1 MAIGSR
7 LGFRGRLIAA
17 MIALVALVSLVIIAM
32 LMVYLFEDEKSRAL
46 NQLAIGERLTREVI
60 ERRTDL
66 ELSRLSVLV
75 RDFGFRSAIASR
87 DPATIASAL
96 ENHSARVGASFAM
109 ILDGDREPLA
119 ATGNLPALA
128 PPRAGISPGN
138 IITPAQIERARR
150 TGYARSVRAI
160 DGRGYE
166 ILVIPVEAPGLRAWL
181 VIGFAL
187 DQALAEVIA
196 RLSGTSVI
204 FRARSVDAASYNRF
218 ATTTD
223 INGDLDKELTPVRD
237 AKSLIGSSG
246 YFTRVINLGDSD
258 PAAVQSILLIS
269 REATLQSYYQRAVEM
284 ALLVAATL
292 VFAILLAL
300 IIARNLGHPV
310 LQLASYARA
319 IGEGG
324 SPQPPA
330 IRAGGELTQLRDAL
344 RDMLGS
350 LRDRE
355 AQIRYAATHDDVT
368 GLGNR
373 NALMHTAGELF
384 SQGAKSTLI
393 GIRLDDL
400 SDINDTLGLE
410 FGDKVLAGISRRL
423 QDALPDAR
431 IIARTG
437 GGEFL
442 ALTPPIPDEVLDQRI
457 SELHDLIESPL
468 QVDQTPFSLRVTL
481 VTMALPE
488 DAADTNALRRRL
500 NLTFEQAQA
509 HPETFTRYQPG
520 QDETHL
526 RELKLIT
533 DLHSAILNDGLHMHY
548 QPKLDS
554 RTGALV
560 QVEALVRWVHPEL
573 GFVSPEE
580 FIFLAEQSGQIHDLT
595 AHILQRVAGDARRWH
610 DRGVDAGVAINL
622 SAMDL
627 TWPALTRHIT
637 DNFGGWHHDLER
649 VTLEVTESALMED
662 PDEAL
667 RTLNRLRNLGVTL
680 SVDDFGT
687 GYSSLS
693 QLRKLP
699 VQELK
704 IDKSFVLKLD
714 SEPHDQLIVRST
726 IEMAHGLG
734 LKVVAEGIEN
744 LQAWRLLQD
753 WGCNL
758 GQGFYLSQ
766 PVSADD
772 LPETVRGLVAREREL
787 TQSNPEY
794 SE

>member
-1 MAIGSR
+1 MAVASR
-7 LGFRGRLIAA
+7 LGFRGRLITA
-17 MIALVALVSLVIIAM
+17 MIALVALVSLVIIAL

-46 NQLAIGERLTREVI
+46 EKLTIGERLTREVI
-60 ERRTDL
+60 ERRTEL

-75 RDFGFRSAIASR
+75 QDFGFRSAVASG
-87 DPATIASAL
+87 DPATMASTL

-109 ILDGDREPLA
+109 LLNADGELLVSTLNRR
-119 ATGNLPALA
+119 LPD
-128 PPRAGISPGN
+128 ISPGQL
-138 IITPAQIERARR
+138 ARARR
-150 TGYARSVRAI
+150 NGFARSLMAI

-166 ILVIPVEAPGLRAWL
+166 VLAIPVEAPGLRAWL
-181 VIGFAL
+181 VTGFAM

-204 FRARSVDAASYNRF
+204 FRARAEGSNEYGSFA
-218 ATTTD
+218 ATTRID
-223 INGDLDKELTPVRD
+223 SALKQELTR
-237 AKSLIGSSG
+237 ASGNRNFIESGG
-246 YFTRVINLGDSD
+246 YFTRIINLGNAE
-258 PAAVQSILLIS
+258 PAPIQAVLLIS
-269 REATLQSYYQRAVEM
+269 REATLHNYYRRAVEIT
-284 ALLVAATL
+284 LLVAAIL
-292 VFAILLAL
+292 VFSILLAL
-300 IIARNLGHPV
+300 VIARNLGRPV
-310 LQLASYARA
+310 LQLADYARA
-319 IGEGG
+319 IGEGDT
-324 SPQPPA
+324 PTAPA

-344 RDMLGS
+344 RDMLLR

-373 NALMHTAGELF
+373 NALMQAASELF
-384 SQGAKSTLI
+384 DEGGQGILV
-393 GIRLDDL
+393 GIRLNDL

-410 FGDKVLAGISRRL
+410 FGDKVLAGTSRRL
-423 QDALPDAR
+423 QQELPDAR

-437 GGEFL
+437 GAEFL
-442 ALTPPIPDEVLDQRI
+442 ALIPSLEAAELGCRA
-457 SELHDLIESPL
+457 EHLHDLLESPL
-468 QVDQTPFSLRVTL
+468 QIDQTPFSLRITMVTL
-481 VTMALPE
+481 ELPE
-488 DAADTNALRRRL
+488 DAADTNELRRRL
-500 NLTFEQAQA
+500 NLTFEQA
-509 HPETFTRYQPG
+509 ETRAEVFTRYQPG

-533 DLHSAILNDGLHMHY
+533 DLPAAIHDNGLHMNY

-554 RTGALV
+554 KTGELV
-560 QVEALVRWVHPEL
+560 QVEALVRWIHPEL

-595 AHILQRVAGDARRWH
+595 AHILQRVAKDARQWH
-610 DRGVDAGVAINL
+610 SQGVDAGVAINL

-627 TWPALTRHIT
+627 TWPVLTRHIADT
-637 DNFGGWHHDLER
+637 FEDWHHGMER
-649 VTLEVTESALMED
+649 ITLEVTESALMED
-662 PDEAL
+662 PEEAMA
-667 RTLNRLRNLGVTL
+667 TLNRLRDLGVTL

-714 SEPHDQLIVRST
+714 SEPQDQLIVRST
-726 IEMAHGLG
+726 IDMAHGLG

-744 LQAWRLLQD
+744 LKAWQLLQH

-758 GQGFYLSQ
+758 GQGFYLSR

-772 LPETVRGLVAREREL
+772 LPATARSLAARAQEL
-787 TQSNPEY
+787 TEPNPEY
-794 SE
+794 SQ